1 MQDIFTFRGKRA
13 FGLDSS
19 IKTKKDG
26 RKIGDILS
34 PLLKKC
40 VSAYKKTRG
49 HLILLQNDLVEQ
61 VMAKDD
67 PEGFITETIAIRF
80 RASFLIWSHFLWIV
94 KSIVAK

>member
-1 MQDIFTFRGKRA
+1 MKDIFTFHGKRA
-13 FGLDSS
+13 LWLDSF

-26 RKIGDILS
+26 KKIGDILS

-40 VSAYKKTRG
+40 VSAYQETG
-49 HLILLQNDLVEQ
+49 VLLILLPNDLVEQ

-80 RASFLIWSHFLWIV
+80 EPPF
-94 KSIVAK
+94 